1 MVAFPLRIRAVF
13 RDGKFVPVEP
23 CALPESQEVQLTVES
38 PRIIPPSI
46 TDPVERAK
54 AIDELVK
61 RMMSQPLPPDA
72 PKLTRDEMHE
82 RR

>member
-13 RDGKFVPVEP
+13 HDGKFVPVVA
-23 CALPESQEVQLTVES
+23 CQLPEAQEVELTVES
-38 PRIIPPSI
+38 PRCVPPTS
-46 TDPVERAK
+46 TDPAKRAR
-54 AIDELVK
+54 AMEELVS
-61 RMMSQPLPPDA
+61 RMKSQPLPPDA